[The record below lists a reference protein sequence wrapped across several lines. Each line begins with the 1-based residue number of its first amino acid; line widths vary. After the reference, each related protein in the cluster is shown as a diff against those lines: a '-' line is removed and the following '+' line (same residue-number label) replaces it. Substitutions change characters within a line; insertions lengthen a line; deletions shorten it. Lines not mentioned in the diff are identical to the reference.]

1 MWFQI
6 EICCRRSHHSHAN
19 KPVAYIFS
27 KLSSMLGFSSA
38 KLAIVNLV
46 QHRRGESYLNQ
57 AENKRNV
64 LVGGI
69 ILVADP

>member
-1 MWFQI
+1 MWFQRNFVVGEVTI
-6 EICCRRSHHSHAN
+6 HHAN
-19 KPVAYIFS
+19 KPVACIFS

-69 ILVADP
+69 ILVAVP

>member
-1 MWFQI
+1 
-6 EICCRRSHHSHAN
+6 
-19 KPVAYIFS
+19 
-27 KLSSMLGFSSA
+27 MLGFSSA

-46 QHRRGESYLNQ
+46 QHRRGEPYLNQ